1 MKRLLSGNEAVAYGA
16 WAAGVQVAAGYPGT
30 PSTEILETFAPFPNV
45 YAEWS
50 VNEKVAVDVAIGA
63 AYAGRRAMAT
73 MKHVG
78 LNVAADSFFYVSFT
92 GAEAGL
98 LIVVADD
105 PALHSSQNEQDT
117 RRYARFARVPCL
129 DPADSQE
136 AHDMVAAG
144 LELSE
149 QFDTPVL
156 LRLTTRVSHSST
168 AVQVREERKQIDK
181 GAGWKYPRNPTKYVM
196 VPANAARRHPLVEER
211 TQRIAEWAETCPL
224 NRAEFNDPRL
234 GIVACGVAYQY
245 AKEAF
250 PNASFLKLGLTFP
263 LPRRLIHDFA
273 ARVERLIV
281 IEELDPCLEEEIK
294 LMGIACEGKSIFPLC
309 GEFSPHVVRASAIK
323 AGLIS
328 TPGLTSGLTN
338 SANGEI
344 KTPPLPPRPPILC
357 PGCPHRPVFVA
368 LRKLKLPVNGDIGC
382 YTLGMLPPLNAL
394 HTCGCMG
401 AGIGVAH
408 GASVQPPVAP
418 PASPPA
424 STGSTGDA
432 ERHVAV
438 IGDSTFFHTGMPA
451 LLNVAYNKSNV
462 IVNIMDN
469 RVTAMT
475 GHQHNP
481 GTGKTLQ
488 GEDVPQI
495 EFEPLVRAMGLEHV
509 TTVDSYRY
517 AEVEAAFKAALERD
531 EPSVIVTR
539 RECALLPQA
548 RKNYLPLR
556 VDTNKCVACYTC
568 IRTGCP
574 ALRKSTTEIYEK
586 TGKPKSDI
594 DPLLCTGCELCAQVC
609 PTGAILFRAQVLAE
623 REEKAQ

>member
-30 PSTEILETFAPFPNV
+30 PSTEILETFAPMPGV

-98 LIVVADD
+98 LIIVADD

-136 AHDMVAAG
+136 AYDMVAAG

-168 AVQVREERKQIDK
+168 AVEIGETRKQAGK
-181 GAGWKYPRNPTKYVM
+181 EEGWKYPRNPAKYVM

-211 TQRIAEWAETCPL
+211 TQRIAEWAETCSL
-224 NRAEFNDPRL
+224 NRVELNDPAL
-234 GIVACGVAYQY
+234 GIVTCGVAYQY
-245 AKEAF
+245 AREVF

-263 LPRRLIHDFA
+263 LPVRLIHDFA

-281 IEELDPCLEEEIK
+281 VEELDPCLEEEIR
-294 LMGIACEGKSIFPLC
+294 LMGIACEGKRIFPLY
-309 GEFSPHVVRASAIK
+309 GEFSPHVVRENAIR
-323 AGLIS
+323 AGLLPDS
-328 TPGLTSGLTN
+328 AASPLVQVQTPS
-338 SANGEI
+338 
-344 KTPPLPPRPPILC
+344 LPPRPPILC

-368 LRKLKLPVNGDIGC
+368 LRKLNLPVNGDIGC
-382 YTLGMLPPLNAL
+382 YTLGLLPPLNAL

-401 AGIGVAH
+401 AGVGVAH
-408 GASVQPPVAP
+408 GAAQA
-418 PASPPA
+418 
-424 STGSTGDA
+424 GDA

-451 LLNVAYNKSNV
+451 LLNVAYNRSNV

-469 RVTAMT
+469 HVTAMT
-475 GHQHNP
+475 GHQDNP

-488 GEDVPQI
+488 GRETPEI
-495 EFEPLVRAMGLEHV
+495 ELEPLVRAMGIEHV

-517 AEVEAAFKAALERD
+517 AEVEAAFKAALTRD
-531 EPSVIVTR
+531 EPSVIITR
-539 RECALLPQA
+539 RECALLPHV
-548 RKNYLPLR
+548 RRNYVPLR
-556 VDTNKCVACYTC
+556 VDTEKCIACYTC

-574 ALRKSTTEIYEK
+574 ALRKNPNAIYQK
-586 TGKPKSDI
+586 TGRPKSDI

-609 PTGAILFRAQVLAE
+609 PTGAILFRAQVL
-623 REEKAQ
+623 EEKEAQAQ